1 MGTSGDYVVIQ
12 QNMMGSG
19 IGHMVVIVGYDPL
32 KGFKIKSSD
41 ENSGTV
47 EWIPLSRM
55 TWYQAI
61 VTEDKYKMAQF
72 YNPATNSW
80 NVDQRLVEN
89 ALTLTHQKETGDVLA
104 TDFKQRKNVYLL
116 NDFGFVL
123 KFKKTCQCKGDTCK
137 HTLVKYEDGDVTVVK
152 FE

>member
-1 MGTSGDYVVIQ
+1 MDES
-12 QNMMGSG
+12 
-19 IGHMVVIVGYDPL
+19 IGHMVVIVGYDPV

-41 ENSGTV
+41 ENCGTV

-55 TWYQAI
+55 TWNQAV
-61 VTEDKYKMAQF
+61 VTETKYRAVQF
-72 YNPATNSW
+72 YNPTTGW
-80 NVDQRLVEN
+80 KVDQRLVEN
-89 ALTLTHQKETGDVLA
+89 ALTLAHQNKTGQVL
-104 TDFKQRKNVYLL
+104 TTNFTIRKNVYLL

-137 HTLVKYEDGDVTVVK
+137 HTLEKDWLGKITVVK